1 MKKALILSF
10 CLIWAYIQLGYAQ
23 HSIDSLKKVILNSND
38 KEILFQTFGVLCQ
51 MHKFIN
57 KDSAIYFGKKSISI
71 GSDSNLGF
79 LSTINMNVGNAFL
92 DKLNFD
98 SAIIY
103 LNQSLKIALQVNN
116 WKKLES
122 SYESF
127 SYFYNN
133 TFDYS
138 KALEFINKAILIGQV
153 NNEQNDR
160 ICEFLIFKAG
170 IYSNS
175 GDNKKSAQLLDSIKP
190 EVEKSKDFITLSSF
204 YEAYAKK
211 CYYQHEYYESIKYS
225 QKAKQIGIQLKDDMF
240 ICSTLGIIYYSYIYL
255 FEKNKIENH
264 KIKALEVIQE
274 AIQLAEKIGDFDR
287 ITNCYNAKAY
297 LSEINGDYSNA
308 IRYAKKSLIFAKQS
322 NSLGEQLNAYST
334 LCNSF
339 EFLKKYD
346 SLYTY
351 YTLYRDI
358 NDSIKGNN
366 VKFTMEKIELK
377 ANFEYKEFLQK
388 TKEEKLIQENDT
400 KLLMR
405 NFSLVIITLIFGAGF
420 LIFNFKKQKQLHAKY
435 EEFSKQ
441 LLIVQEQ
448 EKTKIAMELH
458 DNIGQN
464 LLLIKNQ
471 LNLINEYTE
480 KTKQSILLVD
490 RSLEDIRGLSKQLHP
505 HLVETTGL
513 KKAVNHMLEQSQIS
527 TGIYF
532 TSEIIENIDAL
543 FSKENVI
550 HIYRI
555 IQESVNNIVKHSKAK
570 SAKVTIDQEG
580 KNINI
585 TIQDNGIGFNKNI
598 LQSNSIYSFGFTSL
612 KERTSIIKGELNI
625 ETSPGKGVKINIK
638 IPITND

>member
-1 MKKALILSF
+1 
-10 CLIWAYIQLGYAQ
+10 
-23 HSIDSLKKVILNSND
+23 
-38 KEILFQTFGVLCQ
+38 
-51 MHKFIN
+51 
-57 KDSAIYFGKKSISI
+57 
-71 GSDSNLGF
+71 
-79 LSTINMNVGNAFL
+79 
-92 DKLNFD
+92 
-98 SAIIY
+98 
-103 LNQSLKIALQVNN
+103 
-116 WKKLES
+116 
-122 SYESF
+122 
-127 SYFYNN
+127 
-133 TFDYS
+133 
-138 KALEFINKAILIGQV
+138 
-153 NNEQNDR
+153 
-160 ICEFLIFKAG
+160 
-170 IYSNS
+170 
-175 GDNKKSAQLLDSIKP
+175 
-190 EVEKSKDFITLSSF
+190 
-204 YEAYAKK
+204 
-211 CYYQHEYYESIKYS
+211 
-225 QKAKQIGIQLKDDMF
+225 
-240 ICSTLGIIYYSYIYL
+240 
-255 FEKNKIENH
+255 
-264 KIKALEVIQE
+264 
-274 AIQLAEKIGDFDR
+274 
-287 ITNCYNAKAY
+287 
-297 LSEINGDYSNA
+297 
-308 IRYAKKSLIFAKQS
+308 
-322 NSLGEQLNAYST
+322 
-334 LCNSF
+334 
-339 EFLKKYD
+339 
-346 SLYTY
+346 
-351 YTLYRDI
+351 
-358 NDSIKGNN
+358 
-366 VKFTMEKIELK
+366 MEKIELK

-388 TKEEKLIQENDT
+388 TKEEKLIHENDT

-405 NFSLVIITLIFGAGF
+405 NFSLVIITLIFGVGF
-420 LIFNFKKQKQLHAKY
+420 LIFNFKKQKQLQAKY

-513 KKAVNHMLEQSQIS
+513 KKAVYHMLEQSQIS

-585 TIQDNGIGFNKNI
+585 TIQDNGVGFNKNI